1 MRDDIDRAVRDIDTT
16 FAEIV
21 YYGFVAY
28 FASTD
33 ERTFSSAV
41 NHIRH
46 VGVLSDQCANPFLR
60 TVSSLFQHYTYRRLC
75 CGTAR
80 VNVNRNVNFGT
91 HDYMEKSLK
100 QFELA
105 ADCVGREF
113 ANDEALRSYVH
124 CWYLMNTVQSY
135 LLITNEFEV
144 DTDTVPGKMS
154 MALVKNYLGIIET
167 KLSGMEKRQKI
178 KYYMC
183 RARESECNS
192 DVDMA
197 LSYTRKAMAN
207 AYNGTYCPSDRDN
220 ISQYHR
226 HLEQLSKKYSHLLYK
241 HLKVL
246 SRPWPICI
254 ALAIACFLLYVYTKY
269 MYASYLTRSAAGA
282 CTSRPG

>member
-1 MRDDIDRAVRDIDTT
+1 MTLLKKISISILCFRALQLQLLNDMQTKQRCLATMRDDIDRAVRDIDTT

-28 FASTD
+28 FASTY

-167 KLSGMEKRQKI
+167 KLSGISIVYCVMRHKI
-178 KYYMC
+178 LKWFLPFRMNSY
-183 RARESECNS
+183 RAI
-192 DVDMA
+192 
-197 LSYTRKAMAN
+197 TTP
-207 AYNGTYCPSDRDN
+207 G
-220 ISQYHR
+220 R
-226 HLEQLSKKYSHLLYK
+226 HLNLDSSLIPISVK
-241 HLKVL
+241 HV
-246 SRPWPICI
+246 S
-254 ALAIACFLLYVYTKY
+254 
-269 MYASYLTRSAAGA
+269 ASLCVNSVIMFYYFPSPTENYQ
-282 CTSRPG
+282 